1 MVILAAFISPCTEV
15 KTSTEHLDINCD
27 AHRYSDETELIAD
40 EFTETTNEP
49 LLGTRSYIRHLGSE
63 GTVDAEVV
71 AAPRRTRGS
80 FGEDILGDAADGR
93 RQFETTTMEPCKFE
107 ITLPQNY
114 VLGQRV
120 RVKGPH
126 GFFSTR
132 PPAGANLLP
141 GSRQRVRLAPLP
153 EFRVEVPVGVSPGS
167 ELKFAKEDGTE
178 VSVTV
183 PQDVTPGSFFDMAP
197 PALMVQVPKFAMPG
211 DLVIFSAE
219 VNCGSG
225 KVTSW
230 CRAQV
235 PQGFHEEEY
244 FPARIPEPERVALR
258 ALDTT
263 SYIRYLGSEG
273 TVDAEVLATPRR
285 TRSIFGEDLLEHAVD
300 GRRQLKSV
308 ATSPCELEITL
319 PLNYV
324 PGQRVRAKGP
334 HGFMSAPTPANPK
347 LLPGSRQR
355 VRLAP
360 LPEFRVEV
368 PPGVS
373 PGSELKFA
381 RKDGTEISVAV
392 PQSATPGSF
401 FDVLPP
407 ALMVQ
412 VPKSAMPGDLVVFS
426 AEVNFGS
433 GTVTS
438 WYRAQVPPG
447 FHEEEYFP
455 ARIPEPEYAA
465 L

>member
-93 RQFETTTMEPCKFE
+93 RQFETMTMAPCEFE
-107 ITLPQNY
+107 ITLPKNH
-114 VLGQRV
+114 VPGQRV
-120 RVKGPH
+120 RVEGPQ
-126 GFFSTR
+126 GFISARMPTN
-132 PPAGANLLP
+132 PDVLP
-141 GSRQRVRLAPLP
+141 GSRQRVRLAP
-153 EFRVEVPVGVSPGS
+153 R
-167 ELKFAKEDGTE
+167 
-178 VSVTV
+178 
-183 PQDVTPGSFFDMAP
+183 
-197 PALMVQVPKFAMPG
+197 
-211 DLVIFSAE
+211 
-219 VNCGSG
+219 
-225 KVTSW
+225 
-230 CRAQV
+230 
-235 PQGFHEEEY
+235 
-244 FPARIPEPERVALR
+244 
-258 ALDTT
+258 
-263 SYIRYLGSEG
+263 
-273 TVDAEVLATPRR
+273 
-285 TRSIFGEDLLEHAVD
+285 
-300 GRRQLKSV
+300 
-308 ATSPCELEITL
+308 
-319 PLNYV
+319 
-324 PGQRVRAKGP
+324 
-334 HGFMSAPTPANPK
+334 
-347 LLPGSRQR
+347 
-355 VRLAP
+355 
-360 LPEFRVEV
+360 PEFRVEV